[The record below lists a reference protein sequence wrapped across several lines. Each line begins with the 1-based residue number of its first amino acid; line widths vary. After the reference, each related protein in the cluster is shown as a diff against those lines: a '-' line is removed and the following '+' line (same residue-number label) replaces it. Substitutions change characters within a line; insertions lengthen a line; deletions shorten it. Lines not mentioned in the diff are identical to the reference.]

1 MPRKPYPTDVSDEEW
16 SFAAPY
22 LVLMT
27 QHAPQREHSLRE
39 VFNALRWIVRAGSPW
54 RLLPNDFPPWEAV
67 YQQSR
72 RWLDAGCFEAMA
84 MDLRSMIRVAS
95 GRQGQPSAV
104 VLDGRTLQSS
114 CESGPRSGYDG
125 YKRKRGSK
133 VHMAVDTLGHLLA
146 AAGARRRF
154 MVGAATAVAA
164 AGAVLAAPRAVR
176 AQGALQDVKVS
187 VGRIPWAAANS
198 PITQY
203 MIEKKLFEARAAEF
217 GYRLTVD
224 WRDYPTALPMVE
236 AIVGNNLD
244 IGMWGNTP
252 IIRAIA
258 NKLPVSLLSVG
269 EGHQRFVI
277 ATREGS
283 PIRNIQDLKVPAG
296 LDATS
301 AFYPAFLPA
310 QATGSVAVMNSHG
323 YTEPHY
329 KGPLGEGAGILLPS
343 VKKSPFYPDG
353 YYLHRS
359 FWLAHNALL
368 DKHPKLALAFL
379 IAQQEALD
387 ALAALKNPGAVAESV
402 KKYWQLPPAEGAKV
416 VNDDVLFLRGW
427 SWPTEADASAVLEVS
442 KYLVDTKA
450 IEQPLT
456 WSQVKGAF
464 ERTAPLAKQ
473 AYEHLG
479 AKPAAAEFVRK
490 DTSDLRG
497 LPVWQSERWSAR
509 G

>member
-1 MPRKPYPTDVSDEEW
+1 M
-16 SFAAPY
+16 
-22 LVLMT
+22 
-27 QHAPQREHSLRE
+27 
-39 VFNALRWIVRAGSPW
+39 
-54 RLLPNDFPPWEAV
+54 
-67 YQQSR
+67 
-72 RWLDAGCFEAMA
+72 
-84 MDLRSMIRVAS
+84 
-95 GRQGQPSAV
+95 
-104 VLDGRTLQSS
+104 
-114 CESGPRSGYDG
+114 
-125 YKRKRGSK
+125 
-133 VHMAVDTLGHLLA
+133 
-146 AAGARRRF
+146 
-154 MVGAATAVAA
+154 
-164 AGAVLAAPRAVR
+164 
-176 AQGALQDVKVS
+176 
-187 VGRIPWAAANS
+187 GRIPWAAANS

-203 MIEKKLFEARAAEF
+203 MIENRLFEARAAEF

-277 ATREGS
+277 ATRSGS
-283 PIRNIQDLKVPAG
+283 PIRNIQDLQGKTVGTLLGGDPYNAFAQMLRWELGSANPRDHGIKLVNIPTLAQAAQVPAG

-323 YTEPHY
+323 YTESHY

-379 IAQQEALD
+379 IAQQEALF
-387 ALAALKNPGAVAESV
+387 ALAAKKDAAAVAGLV
-402 KKYWQLPPAEGAKV
+402 KKYWQLEPAQGAKV
-416 VNDDVLFLRGW
+416 IDDDVLFLRGW
-427 SWPTEADASAVLEVS
+427 SWPTEADATAVLEVS

-450 IEQPLT
+450 ISEPLS
-456 WSQVKGAF
+456 WSQVKSAF
-464 ERTAPLAKQ
+464 ERTAPLVQQ
-473 AYEHLG
+473 AYDHLG
-479 AKPAAAEFVRK
+479 AEPAAAEFTRR

-497 LPVWQSERWSAR
+497 LPVWQMARWAERS
-509 G
+509 

>member
-1 MPRKPYPTDVSDEEW
+1 MNE
-16 SFAAPY
+16 
-22 LVLMT
+22 
-27 QHAPQREHSLRE
+27 REDT
-39 VFNALRWIVRAGSPW
+39 AG
-54 RLLPNDFPPWEAV
+54 
-67 YQQSR
+67 
-72 RWLDAGCFEAMA
+72 
-84 MDLRSMIRVAS
+84 
-95 GRQGQPSAV
+95 
-104 VLDGRTLQSS
+104 
-114 CESGPRSGYDG
+114 
-125 YKRKRGSK
+125 
-133 VHMAVDTLGHLLA
+133 
-146 AAGARRRF
+146 RRRF
-154 MVGAATAVAA
+154 MVGAATAAVA
-164 AGAVLAAPRAVR
+164 AGAVLAAPRVVR

-203 MIEKKLFEARAAEF
+203 MIEKKLFETRAAEF
-217 GYRLTVD
+217 GYRLVVD

-277 ATREGS
+277 ATRSGS
-283 PIRNIQDLKVPAG
+283 PIRNLQDLKGKTVGTLLGGDPYNAFAQMLRWELGSANPRDHGIKLVNIPTLAQAAQVPAG

-310 QATGSVAVMNSHG
+310 QATGSVAIMNSYG

-329 KGPLGEGAGILLPS
+329 KGPLGEGAGLLLPS

-368 DKHPKLALAFL
+368 DRHPRLALAFL
-379 IAQQEALD
+379 IAQQQALEALS
-387 ALAALKNPGAVAESV
+387 ALKNPGAVADSV
-402 KKYWQLPPAEGAKV
+402 KKYWQLPAAEGAKV

-450 IEQPLT
+450 IEQPLS
-456 WSQVKGAF
+456 WAQVKGAF

-479 AKPAAAEFVRK
+479 ARPAAAEFVRK

-497 LPVWQSERWSAR
+497 LPVWQSAAWSER